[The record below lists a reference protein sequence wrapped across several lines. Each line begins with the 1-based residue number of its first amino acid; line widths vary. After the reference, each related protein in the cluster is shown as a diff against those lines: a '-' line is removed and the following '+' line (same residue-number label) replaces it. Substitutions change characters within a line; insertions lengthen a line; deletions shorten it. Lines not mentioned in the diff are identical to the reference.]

1 MKFRCLVAGVFAL
14 VFVAAN
20 AFADHIVTTNERW
33 GGVYT
38 VDAYAVHVGGGQFD
52 DLWYAVTG
60 GDSPLDHVPQVPVED
75 PKSPCSCLGTN
86 EPMPHGTSI
95 NIMTQDGHEQWVW
108 TASDGN
114 DRPEDF
120 IEWWKH
126 EGPGT
131 HGYDI
136 DELLAMYAGSY
147 IGAGI
152 AGAGGGS
159 LAAATS
165 GSAGR
170 TTDLFFQNIMLSK
183 VNTKN
188 EKAEEAEGR
197 IRAMDFGPVLRY
209 EYVDFKNIGDGDITG
224 TNLGFNWTYN
234 NISAGVM
241 IPYDYMTYDFDMTGN
256 RIGTVLYGKYEYNL
270 TNRLIISGSANFNY
284 MHTDLNTRVKMDDHN
299 INLFGGGAGIAA
311 TLDLDAFVPSFAFA
325 YQYSDD
331 DTDYVNDH
339 QHLVKMGMNLGFRLG
354 QNGTMNMYGVLN
366 YDITDYDVD
375 VSDDNTYFDIGFE
388 GGYNFTDTW
397 GVNAGFKSVQGIDDF
412 TSYQVYLGS
421 IFKF

>member
-1 MKFRCLVAGVFAL
+1 MVVVLGV
-14 VFVAAN
+14 VFGAVN
-20 AFADHIVTTNERW
+20 AFADHIVYTDESW
-33 GGVYT
+33 GGVFT
-38 VDAYAVHVGGGQFD
+38 VDADTVFIGGGQFD

-60 GDSPLDHVPQVPVED
+60 GNSALDYIPQEPAADRAD
-75 PKSPCSCLGTN
+75 PCGCRYTN
-86 EPMPHGTSI
+86 NPMPHGTTI
-95 NIMTQDGHEQWVW
+95 NIMSRNGEERWVW

-114 DRPEDF
+114 DRPKDF

-136 DELLAMYAGSY
+136 DKLLDMHGHKSLTS
-147 IGAGI
+147 GV

-159 LAAATS
+159 LAAATA
-165 GSAGR
+165 GAAGR
-170 TTDLFFQNIMLSK
+170 TTDLFFRNIALPR
-183 VNTKN
+183 VTAKN
-188 EKAEEAEGR
+188 EKAEKVEGR
-197 IRAMDFGPVLRY
+197 LRAMDFGPVFRY
-209 EYVDFKNIGDGDITG
+209 EYVDFDDIGEGDITG

-234 NISAGVM
+234 NISVGVM

-270 TNRLIISGSANFNY
+270 TNRIILSGSANFNY
-284 MHTDLNTRVKMDDHN
+284 MHTDLNTRVMLDDHN
-299 INLFGGGAGIAA
+299 INLFGGGVGIAA
-311 TLDLDAFVPSFAFA
+311 TLDLDAFAPSFAFA

-331 DTDYVNDH
+331 DSDCVNDH
-339 QHLVKMGMNLGFRLG
+339 QHLVKMGMNMGFRLG
-354 QNGTMNMYGVLN
+354 NKGTMNIYGILN
-366 YDITDYDVD
+366 YDITDYDTD
-375 VSDDNTYFDIGFE
+375 VSDDDVYFDIGFE

-397 GVNAGFKSVQGIDDF
+397 GLNVGFKSVQGIDDF